1 MLLVRMKTNDKNIF
15 WRWFEVMTAGTAD
28 KVALHSYAEPSVLTH
43 RSWCGDYTHTH
54 ACTWTAST
62 QHMHPHTHATL
73 TRTHAATHARNTHTH
88 ARNTHMHTRTHA
100 CTVAH
105 TSTPHDQHTLSRSSA
120 QPTRACAHI
129 RPWQTHTQPGD
140 SRARVRA
147 LSRLRKFVFIWPFA
161 YVNWQ
166 VGPTRNMVNLTSQ
179 HSATQTIWSVN
190 RVQSD
195 AEWWASDRII
205 TAKCI

>member
-1 MLLVRMKTNDKNIF
+1 MKTNDKKIF
-15 WRWFEVMTAGTAD
+15 GRWFEVMTAGTAD
-28 KVALHSYAEPSVLTH
+28 KVALYWYAEPSVLTH

-54 ACTWTAST
+54 ACTRTAST
-62 QHMHPHTHATL
+62 QHSHKHMHPRTHATL
-73 TRTHAATHARNTHTH
+73 TRTHAR
-88 ARNTHMHTRTHA
+88 MH
-100 CTVAH
+100 AH

-140 SRARVRA
+140 SRARVGA

-161 YVNWQ
+161 YANWQ
-166 VGPTRNMVNLTSQ
+166 VGPTRNVVNLTSQ
-179 HSATQTIWSVN
+179 HGATQTIWPVN

-195 AEWWASDRII
+195 AESWASDRII
-205 TAKCI
+205 TAKRI

>member
-1 MLLVRMKTNDKNIF
+1 MQRTGILLVRMKTNDKKIF

-28 KVALHSYAEPSVLTH
+28 KVALYWYVEPSVWTH

-54 ACTWTAST
+54 ACTRTACT
-62 QHMHPHTHATL
+62 QHSHEYTQPRTHATL
-73 TRTHAATHARNTHTH
+73 TRTHAATHAATL
-88 ARNTHMHTRTHA
+88 TRTHA
-100 CTVAH
+100 RMHAH

-129 RPWQTHTQPGD
+129 SPWQTHTQPGD
-140 SRARVRA
+140 SRARVGA
-147 LSRLRKFVFIWPFA
+147 LSRLRKFVFIWPFPYA
-161 YVNWQ
+161 NWQ

-179 HSATQTIWSVN
+179 HGATQTISPVN

-195 AEWWASDRII
+195 AEPWASDL
-205 TAKCI
+205 

>member
-1 MLLVRMKTNDKNIF
+1 
-15 WRWFEVMTAGTAD
+15 MTAGTAD
-28 KVALHSYAEPSVLTH
+28 KVALYWYAELSVLTH

-54 ACTWTAST
+54 ACTRTAST
-62 QHMHPHTHATL
+62 QHSHKHMHPRTHATL
-73 TRTHAATHARNTHTH
+73 TRTHAATHARNTH
-88 ARNTHMHTRTHA
+88 MHA
-100 CTVAH
+100 CMHAH

-140 SRARVRA
+140 SRARVGA

-161 YVNWQ
+161 YANWQ
-166 VGPTRNMVNLTSQ
+166 VGPTRNVVNLTSQ
-179 HSATQTIWSVN
+179 HGTTQTIWPVN

-195 AEWWASDRII
+195 AELWASDRII
-205 TAKCI
+205 TAKRI